1 MNEIHEKLAVW
12 ARLSKE
18 CEQMKSRLL
27 SADPAGGAQLDK
39 RAIEAE
45 FLALQARTAAAF
57 KDASEAIRCNERA
70 RLAGNSLRR
79 GGQQLALG
87 G

>member
-18 CEQMKSRLL
+18 CEQLRSRL
-27 SADPAGGAQLDK
+27 AGEQAQLDSNPI
-39 RAIEAE
+39 AAE
-45 FLALQARTAAAF
+45 FVALQARTDAAF
-57 KDASEAIRCNERA
+57 KDASEAIRRTESA
-70 RLAGNSLRR
+70 RQPMANSSRT
-79 GGQQLALG
+79 QAFALG